1 MLKNIENENDDDKIK
16 METKVELSNVIVPT
30 KTKKHYESKTTEK
43 SDTFLM
49 KRDRGAAN
57 TLFSRSLSLEKM
69 SASQKMIA
77 LNQHNKSAAEARQS
91 NSDIQDIISGIVK
104 LLNGNVNV
112 HANNQ
117 GGRIQINNRI
127 NNRGPPKIAEA
138 QLPFSDIHEGNHDV
152 NKIISSQSYPY
163 DRPEGPSRP
172 FLTGVPLPE
181 QIVPSMQQNKRPG
194 FISQNRPPWKRPKPR
209 PSLNRRPYP
218 TINRPI
224 PAQFNENENTK
235 IEFDT
240 DKTQE
245 NIQYIEKNK
254 LVTLN
259 DSDPYELPYNATTLS
274 SITTIIQSTSEINA
288 VIDDDDDDD
297 DDKYL
302 EIEKNDTET
311 IKKSPLLESSI
322 NENFVYHQSTTTQT
336 PSLESQKQYKTSIIE
351 SSITSAVSRT
361 NLKSSSSTYFPRLGV
376 VLGLY
381 YENRSFCS
389 V

>member
-1 MLKNIENENDDDKIK
+1 MLKKFKDGDHDDVNYDNK
-16 METKVELSNVIVPT
+16 METKVVELSNIISPT

-43 SDTFLM
+43 GNYFLM
-49 KRDRGAAN
+49 ERDRGAV
-57 TLFSRSLSLEKM
+57 SPRSLNMEKI
-69 SASQKMIA
+69 SASPKTTA
-77 LNQHNKSAAEARQS
+77 LNNSAAEARQS

-138 QLPFSDIHEGNHDV
+138 QLPFSEVIQEGNHDG
-152 NKIISSQSYPY
+152 NKIISSQSYPF

-181 QIVPSMQQNKRPG
+181 QIVPSMQQNYRPG

-218 TINRPI
+218 PLNRPI

-235 IEFDT
+235 IGFEKKT
-240 DKTQE
+240 DNDQ
-245 NIQYIEKNK
+245 NIEKNK

-259 DSDPYELPYNATTLS
+259 DSYPNDLPYNATKIS
-274 SITTIIQSTSEINA
+274 SITTIIQSTSEVNAFMDYEDEDDLIN
-288 VIDDDDDDD
+288 
-297 DDKYL
+297 
-302 EIEKNDTET
+302 EKNDTEI
-311 IKKSPLLESSI
+311 IKKNPLLESSI
-322 NENFVYHQSTTTQT
+322 NSINENLVFHELTTTHT
-336 PSLESQKQYKTSIIE
+336 PSLESQFQSKTSIIE
-351 SSITSAVSRT
+351 TTTTSSTIGKT
-361 NLKSSSSTYFPRLGV
+361 NSKTSTYFPRLGV
-376 VLGLY
+376 VLGL
-381 YENRSFCS
+381 
-389 V
+389 